1 MGLLGYDSITITDI
15 TDVNP
20 IRLDLTSSQPLYQ
33 TKKAG
38 EKYEPDDTISPL
50 IITPSLYFG
59 TEEVSLEK
67 YKNKIKFYINEEII
81 TNTKTIYVENAC
93 LYIKENLIRNTQIKA
108 VINNI
113 TDDRTNVEYESISES
128 LSFYLLSYD
137 SSGYTAFIESNNGRY
152 DFSNADSSPIT
163 LTARLF
169 LGNVEQDFGVSYLWS
184 RSSGE
189 ALANNTNKNLTIE
202 RANIYSHENFICKIT
217 YESVSYITTCA
228 IDDRTDEY
236 TGVIISSGSLIMS
249 PAFDTATFTCQILKN
264 GNIIE
269 VDESFNYSWAL
280 YANNNEEVINL
291 SEKGASISL
300 TLGEGDVPRNS
311 FTLYCTTTI
320 DGKNIVVSYLPI
332 TYKNGGYTA
341 YIQSENGRYDFS
353 SENDSNIK
361 LTAYL
366 YDGTTELNPSYKWK
380 RSSGLIISE
389 PTTDKSLE
397 IGRTDIHS
405 HENFICEMTYE
416 GITYVTVCP
425 IDDRTD
431 EYTGVIVSNKS
442 LIMSPISNDATFT
455 CKIFKNC

>member
-20 IRLDLTSSQPLYQ
+20 IRLDLTSSQPIYQ
-33 TKKAG
+33 TKRAG
-38 EKYEPDDTISPL
+38 EKYEPDYTISPL

-81 TNTKTIYVENAC
+81 TNTETIYVENAC

-189 ALANNTNKNLTIE
+189 ALENNTSKNLTIE

-228 IDDRTDEY
+228 IDDRTDLY
-236 TGVIISSGSLIMS
+236 TGAIISDTSLVMTPILN
-249 PAFDTATFTCQILKN
+249 TANLTCKIFRNGQEVTS
-264 GNIIE
+264 GNIIYE
-269 VDESFNYSWAL
+269 WL
-280 YANNNEEVINL
+280 YYTNNSTIGEPIGETKNI
-291 SEKGASISL
+291 SISL
-300 TLGEGDVPRNS
+300 GSENNPPKDS
-311 FTLYCTTTI
+311 FSLYCIATV
-320 DGKNIVVSYLPI
+320 DSKYKVVSYLPI
-332 TYKNGGYTA
+332 SYSVSYTPILA
-341 YIQSENGRYDFS
+341 PKTIFISANS
-353 SENDSNIK
+353 
-361 LTAYL
+361 
-366 YDGTTELNPSYKWK
+366 DGSYKGEETIIEK
-380 RSSGLIISE
+380 TLI
-389 PTTDKSLE
+389 
-397 IGRTDIHS
+397 
-405 HENFICEMTYE
+405 F
-416 GITYVTVCP
+416 
-425 IDDRTD
+425 
-431 EYTGVIVSNKS
+431 
-442 LIMSPISNDATFT
+442 
-455 CKIFKNC
+455 